1 MGYNEPKFDSKR
13 GICMNPSPL
22 RYPGGKYK
30 LYKYVA
36 ELVRQN
42 NCNTY
47 IEPFCGGAAV
57 ALELLLDGVV
67 KDIIIN
73 DYDYTIFC
81 FWDSILNRTDDF
93 VKLIQDIEV
102 NLDEWH
108 RQKAIRENID
118 AHSTLE
124 IGFSTFFLNR
134 TNRSGIIDKA
144 GPIGGLTQ
152 QGDYPIDCRF
162 NKTRLISQIKKIA
175 EQKEHIKIYNLEA
188 LDFIEKVILKKR
200 KAFIFFDPPYYGKGP
215 GLYTNFYSHGDHVNL
230 ANAIQQKLK
239 NRKWIVTYDNVNAI
253 KAMYAK
259 TRGVEF
265 ELQYTLQTKRSGS
278 EVLFFARN
286 TQRPLNENN
295 YIHILTDRG

>member
-1 MGYNEPKFDSKR
+1 
-13 GICMNPSPL
+13 MNPSPL

-36 ELVRQN
+36 ELVRIN

-57 ALELLLDGVV
+57 ALELLFDGVV
-67 KDIIIN
+67 RDIIIN

-81 FWDSILNRTDDF
+81 FWDSILNRTEEF
-93 VKLIQDIEV
+93 VRIVENTEV
-102 NLDEWH
+102 NLIEWH
-108 RQKAIRENID
+108 RQKEVRENID
-118 AHSTLE
+118 AHTPLE

-162 NKTRLISQIKKIA
+162 NKPRLISQIRRIA
-175 EQKEHIKIYNLEA
+175 DQRDHIKIYNLEA

-215 GLYTNFYSHGDHVNL
+215 GLYTNFYAHGDHVNL
-230 ANAIQQKLK
+230 ANAILNKLK
-239 NRKWIVTYDNVNAI
+239 NRKWIVTYDNVNPI
-253 KAMYAK
+253 KAMYVKAK
-259 TRGVEF
+259 SVEF

-278 EVLFFARN
+278 EVLFFAKK
-286 TQRPLNENN
+286 TQRPINERE
-295 YIHILTDRG
+295 YINILVERG

>member
-1 MGYNEPKFDSKR
+1 
-13 GICMNPSPL
+13 MNPSPL

-36 ELVRQN
+36 ALAKKN

-57 ALELLLDGVV
+57 ALELLLSGTV

-81 FWDSILNRTDDF
+81 FWDSILHMTEEF
-93 VKLIQDIEV
+93 VQLIRNTEITM
-102 NLDEWH
+102 DEWN
-108 RQKAIRENID
+108 RQKAIRD
-118 AHSTLE
+118 DLDSHSRIE

-144 GPIGGLTQ
+144 GPIGGLEQ

-162 NKTRLISQIKKIA
+162 NKARLISQIQAIA
-175 EQKEHIKIYNLEA
+175 VQQDHIKVYNLEA
-188 LDFIEKVILKKR
+188 LDFIEDVILKTR
-200 KAFIFFDPPYYGKGP
+200 KSLVFFDPPYYSKGP
-215 GLYTNFYSHGDHVNL
+215 GLYTNFYTHGDHVNL
-230 ANAIQQKLK
+230 ANAIVQRLK

-253 KAMYAK
+253 KSMYS
-259 TRGVEF
+259 RVPSVEF
-265 ELQYTLQTKRSGS
+265 ELQYSLQKKRSSS
-278 EVLFFARN
+278 EVMFFSNN
-286 TQRPLNENN
+286 TQRPSDENN
-295 YIHILTDRG
+295 LIHIIAKRG